1 VKKLPAILLVLAVCF
16 NPAAYHLMF
25 RLKQTEIRKQIKMA
39 IKAGVPDEEL
49 TVFRL
54 TELNA
59 VDFEWIHSREFR
71 FRGMMYDVVREE
83 AGADGERILHCV
95 TDIQETRLFSRL
107 DETARKTAGDH
118 AAHTAASH
126 MLMLLLHGM
135 SISGRHQPVP
145 PVPYTVCMNFPWINT
160 YSQPG
165 ILIDAPPPRFAG

>member
-1 VKKLPAILLVLAVCF
+1 LLVLAVCF

-25 RLKQTEIRKQIKMA
+25 RLKQAEIRKQIKMA

-54 TELNA
+54 TDSNA
-59 VDFEWIHSREFR
+59 GDFEWIHSREFR

-83 AGADGERILHCV
+83 AGTDGERVLHCV
-95 TDIQETRLFSRL
+95 TDVQETRLFCKL
-107 DETARKTAGDH
+107 DEAARKAAGSH

-126 MLMLLLHGM
+126 MLMSLLHGM
-135 SISGRHQPVP
+135 SIPGRLQPFP
-145 PVPYTVCMNFPWINT
+145 PVTDMVCMSFPWIST

-165 ILIDAPPPRFAG
+165 ILIDAPPPRLAGQISYF